1 VVLSSFAIL
10 AFAILIAMFELPP
23 MLKKKLIKESVTF
36 CIILS
41 IGAVLIILISF
52 GIQLPNPINWIIT
65 LIQPLT
71 NLFDFLLK

>member
-1 VVLSSFAIL
+1 VLSSFAIL